1 MDDVKVEEYLKHYG
15 ILGMKW
21 GKRKGSSQPVQT
33 SNRRMSKKEL
43 QAKVNRLK
51 LEQEYAKLTA
61 TPKQKSRVESLVKT
75 AGTVAALSTSALTIY
90 NNMDKITKLAKAA
103 RAAT

>member
-61 TPKQKSRVESLVKT
+61 TPAQKSKVDDLVKT
-75 AGTVAALSTSALTIY
+75 AGRIADLSKSAYTTYDNINKLTKAL
-90 NNMDKITKLAKAA
+90 KAA
-103 RAAT
+103 RAVT